1 MAGLGLGPA
10 DFELFEIDDPEL
22 RAAAVEATLQPKLQ
36 AIADQCVGGL
46 SRLSGRPLHA
56 HPAHPVL
63 RRGQPVEEALVAC
76 SDTPRGWRGLPYL
89 GVAVTRGHLHARVG
103 VRGESCHWAAMLE
116 ALRREALGLSRKGKP
131 FRKLRQFIGWDHEDL
146 PELAPAHTAAF
157 WVELA
162 EGLEAGRE
170 GLDVGVAFGA
180 EETRSLALGDLL
192 GVFRDLAPLY
202 KVLSTAAERG
212 LDSRDP
218 SPRPAGSRSA
228 APGSDGPPGAV
239 RPLD

>member
-22 RAAAVEATLQPKLQ
+22 RAAAVEATLQPKLR
-36 AIADQCVGGL
+36 AIAAQCVGGL

-56 HPAHPVL
+56 HPAPPVL

-76 SDTPRGWRGLPYL
+76 SGTPRGWRGVPYL

-103 VRGESCHWAAMLE
+103 VRGESCHWEPMRQ
-116 ALRREALGLSRKGKP
+116 ALRREAVSLSRKGKP
-131 FRKLRQFIGWDHEDL
+131 FRKLRQFTGWDHEDL
-146 PELAPAHTAAF
+146 PELAPAHTSAF
-157 WVELA
+157 WTELA
-162 EGLEAGRE
+162 EGLGAGRE

-202 KVLSTAAERG
+202 KVLSSAAERG
-212 LDSRDP
+212 LDGP
-218 SPRPAGSRSA
+218 EASPRTSGSRPA
-228 APGSDGPPGAV
+228 APGSAAPTGAV